1 MICLVISKHNYHIMQ
16 KYGDKM
22 LFEIFNNT
30 TIKIYKQA
38 ESVPNELGIVSKELI
53 LLAETKAERSQLTM
67 QQSIDRYGL
76 NTTQAVEYNVNVN
89 LENADGMVLMVSDNG
104 KMYQVERVVVN
115 DAFLCIGKYVTLA
128 CTEVD
133 A

>member
-1 MICLVISKHNYHIMQ
+1 
-16 KYGDKM
+16 M

-30 TIKIYKQA
+30 TIKIYKQV
-38 ESVPNELGIVSKELI
+38 ESMPNELGIVNKELV

-76 NTTQAVEYNVNVN
+76 NTTQMVEYNVNVN
-89 LENADGMVLMVSDNG
+89 LENADSMVLMVNDGS

-115 DAFLCIGKYVTLA
+115 DAFLCIDKYVTLA
-128 CTEVD
+128 RTEVD

>member
-1 MICLVISKHNYHIMQ
+1 
-16 KYGDKM
+16 M

-30 TIKIYKQA
+30 TIKIYKQV
-38 ESVPNELGIVSKELI
+38 ESVPNELGIVNKELI

-76 NTTQAVEYNVNVN
+76 NTTQMVEYNVNVN
-89 LENADGMVLMVSDNG
+89 LENAESMVLMVNDGG

>member
-1 MICLVISKHNYHIMQ
+1 
-16 KYGDKM
+16 M

-30 TIKIYKQA
+30 TIKIYKQV
-38 ESVPNELGIVSKELI
+38 ESMPNELGIVNKELI

-76 NTTQAVEYNVNVN
+76 NTTQMVEYNVNVN
-89 LENADGMVLMVSDNG
+89 LENAEGMVLMVSDNG

-115 DAFLCIGKYVTLA
+115 DAFLCIDKYVTLA